1 MDYNNKI
8 GEKIMDFYELREKIR
23 TKKLASSI
31 ILFILG
37 LTLLLMSVINGVK
50 NDDSWYIK
58 HVSSSQQPY
67 YYVKVDGTLE
77 TYGCFSVKSAEVV
90 VQILDKNRRV
100 IKEEKFGVRD
110 KFVYGRTRLDSEWG
124 GIPYDVV
131 VKINKIR
138 FNNTWAVILSSGIL
152 VVSVVDFILKI
163 KKPKEAQ
170 TK

>member
-1 MDYNNKI
+1 
-8 GEKIMDFYELREKIR
+8 MDFYELREKVR
-23 TKKLASSI
+23 EKKLLRPI
-31 ILFILG
+31 ILCILG
-37 LTLLLMSVINGVK
+37 LALFLMSIINGVK
-50 NDDSWYIK
+50 DDSWYN
-58 HVSSSQQPY
+58 SSINNNHPY
-67 YYVKVDGTLE
+67 YQVKVDGTLE

-90 VQILDKNRRV
+90 VQIVNGNGKV
-100 IKEEKFGVRD
+100 IKEVKFKISDRLV
-110 KFVYGRTRLDSEWG
+110 FGRTYLDSEWG

-163 KKPKEAQ
+163 KKPKEAR